1 MVLRHEGVI
10 GQVCGLV
17 HMEEEL
23 QQQELLLVYLSF
35 FVSFSDERPH
45 FSQMGELAP
54 NNCNIPD

>member
-1 MVLRHEGVI
+1 
-10 GQVCGLV
+10 
-17 HMEEEL
+17 MEEEL

-35 FVSFSDERPH
+35 FVSFSDESSH